1 MKNITKI
8 FLGLIMM
15 TGIIIAV
22 VSCSSSKEVYSDITE
37 SKEVKFERSGAQLW
51 GETCTRCHLTP
62 SPAAYNDVDWS
73 TIELH
78 MRIRANLSESDSNK
92 IFEFLKSA
100 N

>member
-15 TGIIIAV
+15 AGITV
-22 VSCSSSKEVYSDITE
+22 VVVACSSSKEVYSDITE
-37 SKEVKFERSGAQLW
+37 SEEVKFERSGAQLW

-62 SPAAYNDVDWS
+62 SPAAYNDTDWS

-78 MRIRANLSESDSNK
+78 MKIRANLSESDSNK
-92 IFEFLKSA
+92 IFDFLKSA

>member
-15 TGIIIAV
+15 AGIIVAV
-22 VSCSSSKEVYSDITE
+22 VACSSSKEVYSDITE
-37 SKEVKFERSGAQLW
+37 TEEVKFERSGAQLW

-62 SPAAYNDVDWS
+62 SPAAYNDTDWS

-78 MRIRANLSESDSNK
+78 MRIRANLSEPDSNK
-92 IFEFLKSA
+92 IFEFLRSA